1 MEYSDSELLEYVA
14 LDRAKC
20 RQEDGLMIAAKK
32 AFNAKKYSKA
42 ASYFHQAVML
52 IPTFEAIY
60 GRTSSLIHLGQ
71 LKEIP
76 KAYQG
81 GKSDKC
87 FYHLYK
93 ARSTLMLMLEQEK
106 FAADEFK
113 LFINDAWN
121 DVFELQQAMC
131 HHHSSVGDCL
141 RELKVLAENVDGST
155 SWDSVSMRE
164 KALKIMNIANILKHF
179 QRKVRKLVE
188 DNEISDAGSEHSS
201 MGSSEVKE
209 NFKTYKRARL
219 NS

>member
-1 MEYSDSELLEYVA
+1 MHGCNHEPSGSKYRVSLSTPEKGIVSKETQAEKSPEQLIRRKEI
-14 LDRAKC
+14 
-20 RQEDGLMIAAKK
+20 DG
-32 AFNAKKYSKA
+32 
-42 ASYFHQAVML
+42 ASS
-52 IPTFEAIY
+52 PTFEAIY
-60 GRTSSLIHLGQ
+60 GRTSSLILLGQ
-71 LKEIP
+71 LKEVP
-76 KAYQG
+76 KLYQG
-81 GKSDKC
+81 GKSDEC

-121 DVFELQQAMC
+121 DVFELQQAM
-131 HHHSSVGDCL
+131 HHHHRSVGDCL

-201 MGSSEVKE
+201 VGLSEVKE

-219 NS
+219 TAEV